1 MKHFEIRKEEALKK
15 LVFIS
20 LLFIAFGSFAQQG
33 LHMELTEQDSVQMK
47 LQRQMEYQQF
57 ISGAANFLAEEI
69 KLPDIN
75 LQEEFIKR
83 YSVSLNFSP
92 ITNYTFGGFSSGMMS
107 PYHSPFFRN
116 GAILS
121 AAAYQL
127 SDKFTLGGYSYGTNS
142 IFSAPHPSQGV
153 NNFDSYG
160 STLFMEYKVSK
171 NFKIETRVNVQQGGQ
186 HPGF

>member
-1 MKHFEIRKEEALKK
+1 MKK
-15 LVFIS
+15 LLLIL

-33 LHMELTEQDSVQMK
+33 LQMEFTEQDSVQMR

-57 ISGAANFLAEEI
+57 ISGASNFLAEDI

-75 LQEEFIKR
+75 FQEEFLKR
-83 YSVSLNFSP
+83 YSLNLNFSP
-92 ITNYTFGGFSSGMMS
+92 VTNYSFVGFSSGMMS
-107 PYHSPFFRN
+107 PYHSPLFRN
-116 GAILS
+116 GKVLS

-142 IFSAPHPSQGV
+142 IFSSPLPNQGI
-153 NNFDSYG
+153 NKFDSYG

-171 NFKIETRVNVQQGGQ
+171 NFKIETRINVQQRGQ